1 MYLPH
6 YELKSDY
13 YQHYCCYCYCYY
25 HFTDESF
32 QSSVR
37 DSYTF
42 VAALWN
48 VEVLTPVLGIY
59 LAAAEEEG

>member
-1 MYLPH
+1 M
-6 YELKSDY
+6 
-13 YQHYCCYCYCYY
+13 
-25 HFTDESF
+25 
-32 QSSVR
+32 R
-37 DSYTF
+37 GSYPF